1 MNTFDILILNG
12 YSDSYVNLF
21 RHKYGECKEESM
33 KRLLQKLLI
42 RKKALRKAVRGSESP
57 VRQSMILS
65 FDGRVVRLRMPE

>member
-1 MNTFDILILNG
+1 
-12 YSDSYVNLF
+12 
-21 RHKYGECKEESM
+21 M